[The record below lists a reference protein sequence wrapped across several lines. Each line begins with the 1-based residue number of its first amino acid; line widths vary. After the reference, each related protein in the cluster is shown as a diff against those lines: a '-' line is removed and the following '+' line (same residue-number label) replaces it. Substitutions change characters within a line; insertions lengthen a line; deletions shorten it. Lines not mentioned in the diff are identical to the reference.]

1 MAFSELQ
8 GRPDRRRLKALK
20 LLQKAPRHRRLVA
33 LRKRKLASM
42 TPNVT
47 NAKPADALR
56 HHWTDRLP
64 SSWKPYAQLSRLDR
78 PIGWQLLLLP
88 CLMGIAVARTGY
100 GFYWEDARYA
110 LAFVLGAVA
119 MRGAGCTYNDI
130 LDRDIDAKV
139 ERTRLRPLP
148 SGAVSMRNAWLWLL
162 AQCGVG
168 LMALMLLPRLAQ
180 IAALIAL
187 PLVAL
192 YPLMKRITWWPQAW
206 LGVVFSWGALVGG
219 AAVSPDGAVP
229 LEAIALYAGCIL
241 WTIGYDTIY
250 ALQDRE
256 DDALVGVRSTAR
268 LFAGQWRTW
277 TSVFYVGA
285 VVLWTA
291 AAAVAGS
298 GLVVAACLSVIG
310 AALIWPMLRSV
321 DDARAETALAAFK
334 RNAPIGLAVALAFS
348 LEPIWRT
355 VRPLMG
361 S

>member
-1 MAFSELQ
+1 
-8 GRPDRRRLKALK
+8 
-20 LLQKAPRHRRLVA
+20 
-33 LRKRKLASM
+33 
-42 TPNVT
+42 VT
-47 NAKPADALR
+47 DLKPADALKA
-56 HHWTDRLP
+56 HWTDALP
-64 SSWKPYAQLSRLDR
+64 PAWKPFAQLSRLDR

-88 CLMGIAVARTGY
+88 CWMGLAICRTGY
-100 GFYWEDARYA
+100 GFFWED
-110 LAFVLGAVA
+110 LAHAFAFLAGAIA

-148 SGAVSMRNAWLWLL
+148 SGAVSLKAAWAWLL
-162 AQCGVG
+162 AQCLIG
-168 LMALMLLPRLAQ
+168 LIVLLTLPRLAQ
-180 IAALIAL
+180 ITALLAL

-206 LGVVFSWGALVGG
+206 LGIVFSWGALVGG
-219 AAVSPDGAVP
+219 AVIGGSSVYNNNVP
-229 LEAIALYAGCIL
+229 LEAFALYAGCIC

-268 LFAGQWRTW
+268 LFADRWRIW

-285 VVLWTA
+285 LVFWTA

-298 GLVVAACLSVIG
+298 GLIVAVALSVI
-310 AALIWPMLRSV
+310 AITLIWPMLQSV
-321 DDARAETALAAFK
+321 DDSPETALAAFK
-334 RNAPIGLAVALAFS
+334 LNALIGAAVLLAFS

-355 VRPLMG
+355 MRPYLG
-361 S
+361 A